1 MRQDDH
7 RGRQRLSRIRH
18 RAGIVS
24 LDEAN
29 RPHRFRVALLGG
41 EPAMFVGYLGYVGAA
56 DEEAAIEAAVKEFN
70 IAQRDRLVARRDE

>member
-1 MRQDDH
+1 MLRIMRDP
-7 RGRQRLSRIRH
+7 QRLSRIRH
-18 RAGIVS
+18 RAGMVS

-56 DEEAAIEAAVKEFN
+56 DEETAIEAAAKEFN